1 MQRTVTFGRV
11 SKAAI
16 AILLASGLTACG
28 SGSNI
33 FSSEKPLGY
42 YGTGYER
49 RDTPGLPR
57 THVQIYRRLL
67 EDGYELRGDI
77 KQAGAVY
84 FANVNTV
91 RDHKQRCLILN
102 IFSGTILQSFTI
114 GRSGW
119 VAEIRDAPGPG
130 FPGYPPVPDGRYALL
145 CDAILPALTSGELVI
160 PGLGPEV
167 LTTRY

>member
-1 MQRTVTFGRV
+1 MQRTVIFGGF

-16 AILLASGLTACG
+16 ALLLAGGLAGCG
-28 SGSNI
+28 SSKI
-33 FSSEKPLGY
+33 FSDEKPLGY

-49 RDTPGLPR
+49 ADTPGMPR

-77 KQAGAVY
+77 KQAGSVY

-91 RDHKQRCLILN
+91 RDRKQRCLILN

-145 CDAILPALTSGELVI
+145 CDAILPALTSGDLVI

-167 LTTRY
+167 LRTRY